1 MNHETEIINDY
12 SSDTQ
17 ATSKRGNA
25 TVKAVVISGVSAL
38 AIGGVVGA
46 LTLADVIKWHSK
58 SEPSMKNKEDGED
71 VAPREE
77 KVEVAEVD
85 EVVAEGPIVEVSAT
99 DCYATIIG
107 DVAVATKVNDDMSF
121 ADAFAAARTDVG
133 TGGAF
138 VWHGDVYSTYTVE
151 EWNTLSVADR
161 SLYTSNFS
169 WHNPQNANSGDVAQT
184 VTDIEIVD
192 YVDYVDWLGVETIA
206 LGDNLYEGMH
216 CIVNGEDCYLF
227 DLDNDGIYDNMLA
240 DLNYDGVFSVEEVFD
255 ISYLGILKSEV
266 ETQLSEVVEVE
277 PIVYDALDCVDV
289 LPEDINPA
297 NDNPE
302 IPDYNIDCSVDDTVA
317 YDALTM

>member
-1 MNHETEIINDY
+1 
-12 SSDTQ
+12 
-17 ATSKRGNA
+17 
-25 TVKAVVISGVSAL
+25 
-38 AIGGVVGA
+38 
-46 LTLADVIKWHSK
+46 
-58 SEPSMKNKEDGED
+58 
-71 VAPREE
+71 
-77 KVEVAEVD
+77 
-85 EVVAEGPIVEVSAT
+85 
-99 DCYATIIG
+99 
-107 DVAVATKVNDDMSF
+107 
-121 ADAFAAARTDVG
+121 
-133 TGGAF
+133 
-138 VWHGDVYSTYTVE
+138 
-151 EWNTLSVADR
+151 
-161 SLYTSNFS
+161 
-169 WHNPQNANSGDVAQT
+169 
-184 VTDIEIVD
+184 
-192 YVDYVDWLGVETIA
+192 
-206 LGDNLYEGMH
+206 MH

>member
-1 MNHETEIINDY
+1 M
-12 SSDTQ
+12 
-17 ATSKRGNA
+17 
-25 TVKAVVISGVSAL
+25 
-38 AIGGVVGA
+38 
-46 LTLADVIKWHSK
+46 
-58 SEPSMKNKEDGED
+58 
-71 VAPREE
+71 
-77 KVEVAEVD
+77 
-85 EVVAEGPIVEVSAT
+85 
-99 DCYATIIG
+99 
-107 DVAVATKVNDDMSF
+107 
-121 ADAFAAARTDVG
+121 
-133 TGGAF
+133 
-138 VWHGDVYSTYTVE
+138 WHGDVYSTYTVE

-169 WHNPQNANSGDVAQT
+169 WHNPQNANSADVAQT